1 MISITAQDPIP
12 IDLTTLRDHCRVT
25 DRENDNALLRSLN
38 AAAVDIENR
47 AGIYM
52 RPTTLETYFTGRPDP
67 FRIPAGPVTGLT
79 SIVGESLTVPTTAYE
94 LDKTGGWWKI
104 RSLANSAWDVNM
116 IYTLTF
122 SAGYTTLPSPLLIG
136 CLELAGLH
144 FENREA
150 ASPVALQALPGS
162 IWSIIQSY
170 GPGKI

>member
-1 MISITAQDPIP
+1 MINITAQDPLP

-47 AGIYM
+47 AGIYL
-52 RPTTLETYFTGRPDP
+52 RPTTIETYFTGRPEP
-67 FRIPAGPVTGLT
+67 FRIPAGPVTGVT
-79 SIVGESLTVPTTAYE
+79 SIVGKVDTVAATAYE
-94 LDKTGGWWKI
+94 LDKSGGWWSI
-104 RSLANSAWDVNM
+104 RSINGTAWSFNM
-116 IYTLTF
+116 IYTLTLT
-122 SAGYTTLPSPLLIG
+122 AGYPTLPHPLLIG
-136 CLELAGLH
+136 CLELAALH

-150 ASPVALQALPGS
+150 ASPISMQALPGS